1 LEQGAKAAFKG
12 QEIEPS
18 RSFSDRVTRNAMK
31 KRNLMFLAG
40 VLGIAV
46 LAAFV
51 ARSSWMGGG
60 ASAKGPQH
68 ARVIAVELAKAER
81 KPVPIDVDSIGTV
94 TPISSV
100 ALKSRVET
108 TIVQV
113 HFEDGAKVSEGDVL
127 FTLDARQI
135 DAQIEQAEG
144 MLAKDQAQLEGAQRD
159 FRRYTDLVGKGATTQ
174 VNLDNAKTSA
184 DVLIGTIKAD
194 QSALDNLKV
203 QKSYTVIRAPFSG
216 RISAANV
223 KIGNFV
229 RPADTAPL
237 AIINQMAPVYVTFAI
252 PQRVLVDLRDA
263 MASGESRVIAT
274 IPGHERSEEG
284 KVAMVENAVDSTTG
298 MVTVRGIMN
307 NQNETLWPGIL
318 VNTKLVI
325 RTEEAVTVPTAAVQ
339 RSQNGN
345 YVFIMKDGKA
355 HVQPVNVRRT
365 FQGLSVIESGLTG
378 GEDVITDG
386 QLLLS
391 EGTPVAPR
399 APKAGA

>member
-1 LEQGAKAAFKG
+1 
-12 QEIEPS
+12 
-18 RSFSDRVTRNAMK
+18 MK
-31 KRNLMFLAG
+31 KRNWIILAG
-40 VLGIAV
+40 GLGIIA
-46 LAAFV
+46 LAAF
-51 ARSSWMGGG
+51 ATRASWMGGG
-60 ASAKGPQH
+60 ASAQGPQR
-68 ARVIAVELAKAER
+68 ARVISVELAKAER

-108 TIVQV
+108 TIVSV
-113 HFEDGAKVSEGDVL
+113 HFEDGAKVSAGDLL

-159 FRRYTDLVGKGATTQ
+159 LRRFSDLIGKGATTQ
-174 VNLDNAKTSA
+174 VNVDNAKTQA
-184 DVLIGTIKAD
+184 DILIGTIKAD

-203 QKSYTVIRAPFSG
+203 QKSFTIIRAPFSG

-237 AIINQMAPVYVTFAI
+237 AVINQMAPVYVTFAI
-252 PQRVLVDLRDA
+252 PQRVLVELREA
-263 MASGESRVIAT
+263 MAAGDSRVIAT
-274 IPGHERSEEG
+274 IPGHQRAEDG
-284 KVAMVENAVDSTTG
+284 KVAMVENSVDSTTG
-298 MVTVRGIMN
+298 MITVRGIMN
-307 NQNETLWPGIL
+307 NANETLWPGIL
-318 VNTKLVI
+318 VNTKLII
-325 RTEEAVTVPTAAVQ
+325 RSEDAVTVPSAAVQ

-345 YVFIMKDGKA
+345 FVFIMRDGKA
-355 HVQPVNVRRT
+355 HVEPVSVSRT
-365 FQGLSVIESGLTG
+365 FQGMSVIASGLSG
-378 GEDVITDG
+378 GEDVIVDG

>member
-1 LEQGAKAAFKG
+1 
-12 QEIEPS
+12 
-18 RSFSDRVTRNAMK
+18 MK
-31 KRNLMFLAG
+31 KRNLIFFAG
-40 VLGIAV
+40 LLGFAA

-51 ARSSWMGGG
+51 TRSSWMG
-60 ASAKGPQH
+60 ASAQGPQR

-81 KPVPIDVDSIGTV
+81 KPVPVDVDSIGTV

-108 TIVQV
+108 TIVSV
-113 HFEDGAKVSEGDVL
+113 HFEDGAKVLEGDLL

-144 MLAKDQAQLEGAQRD
+144 MLARDQAQLEGAQRD
-159 FRRYTDLVGKGATTQ
+159 HRRYSDLIGKGATTQ
-174 VNLDNAKTSA
+174 VNLDNAKTQA
-184 DVLIGTIKAD
+184 DILIGTIKAD

-203 QKSYTVIRAPFSG
+203 QKSYTIIRAPFSG

-223 KIGNFV
+223 KVGNFV

-237 AIINQMAPVYVTFAI
+237 AVINQMAPVYVTFAI

-263 MASGESRVIAT
+263 MASGGSKVIAT
-274 IPGHERSEEG
+274 IPGHQRSEDG
-284 KVAMVENAVDSTTG
+284 KVAMVENSVDSTTG
-298 MVTVRGIMN
+298 MVIVRGIMN
-307 NQNETLWPGIL
+307 NESETLWPGIL

-325 RTEEAVTVPTAAVQ
+325 RTEDAVTVPTAAVQ

-345 YVFIMKDGKA
+345 YVFIVRDGKA
-355 HVQPVNVRRT
+355 HVQPVNVSRT
-365 FQGLSVIESGLTG
+365 SQGISVIESGLSG
-378 GEDVITDG
+378 GEDVIVDG